1 MHQPLSDESLLLPTT
16 NSLLN
21 PTLKRALG
29 VMDARLEDE
38 LARYRRYRRGMKVS
52 PSAIQ
57 VMQRSGKTKAK
68 ASAPQ
73 LATMPKPTPT
83 VVPQPPTVTP
93 PAVAAVASTSA
104 AATMA
109 AAVTP
114 PPPPLTPVSIQHDPE
129 AVSSLA
135 IRQDDE
141 LTTGQGVTVGQENYP
156 STNQLSRYGLYA
168 AADDGLADGFMSD
181 RAPTDYMESSEEL
194 LRSLAAEEASAAV
207 ERNVLE
213 GLLTPFGVGAMMLM
227 LLGSGMFGYL
237 IMNPA
242 SLTALKQFA
251 DRIASFRARPTNLAS
266 SSGDILSSSAT
277 DMGWLSNAPALDSDE
292 FLSLNL
298 NNFSAL
304 RTRPG
309 GDGLMP
315 TPLSLV
321 TKNNGG
327 KPARLLPNQKGKPG
341 GIGTVLK
348 NFTPLTIKP
357 LTPPAPTIGGDN
369 GGFAA
374 PIRVAKSY
382 EGGGGS
388 YNPPA
393 PQIQA
398 PAPTYYEPPR
408 RPARTYQPP
417 APTYQE
423 PSYSA
428 PARSYDPPAAKP
440 YVPPAVPVV
449 ELPPAPAETPQPQGD
464 FRVVTPYTN
473 DADLEAAQ
481 KTDPTASFRNLD
493 DGAFIQR
500 GGSYSSREEADAAAT
515 KLKEQGVEAEVK

>member
-16 NSLLN
+16 NLLLN

-38 LARYRRYRRGMKVS
+38 LARYRRYRRGMKVT

-68 ASAPQ
+68 AAAPK
-73 LATMPKPTPT
+73 LATMPKVAPTPAPT
-83 VVPQPPTVTP
+83 AVPKSPTVAT
-93 PAVAAVASTSA
+93 PAVGNPSV
-104 AATMA
+104 
-109 AAVTP
+109 P
-114 PPPPLTPVSIQHDPE
+114 PPLPPLTPVSIQNNLAAVLSLTLTHDE
-129 AVSSLA
+129 ATTHEPPMG
-135 IRQDDE
+135 QD
-141 LTTGQGVTVGQENYP
+141 LTVGQEHDP
-156 STNQLSRYGLYA
+156 SANQLSTYGLYA
-168 AADDGLADGFMSD
+168 AADAGLEDGFVSD
-181 RAPTDYMESSEEL
+181 PPSTDYMESSEEL
-194 LRSLAAEEASAAV
+194 LRSLAVEEASAAA

-213 GLLTPFGVGAMMLM
+213 GLLTPFGVGAMLLM

-251 DRIASFRARPTNLAS
+251 DQIASFRARPTNLAS
-266 SSGDILSSSAT
+266 SSSGDILSSST
-277 DMGWLSNAPALDSDE
+277 DTGWLSNAPALDSDE

-321 TKNNGG
+321 TKNDGG
-327 KPARLLPNQKGKPG
+327 KQARLLPNQKGKPG
-341 GIGTVLK
+341 GIGSVLK

-357 LTPPAPTIGGDN
+357 LTPPAPTIGSDN

-398 PAPTYYEPPR
+398 PAPAYYEPPR
-408 RPARTYQPP
+408 RPARSYQPP
-417 APTYQE
+417 APAYQE

-428 PARSYDPPAAKP
+428 PARSYDPPAVKP

-464 FRVVTPYTN
+464 YRVVTPYTN

-481 KTDPTASFRNLD
+481 KSDPTASFRNLD
-493 DGAFIQR
+493 DGAFVQR
-500 GGSYSSREEADAAAT
+500 GGSYSSREEADAAAA

>member
-52 PSAIQ
+52 PSAVQ
-57 VMQRSGKTKAK
+57 VLQRSGKLQVKTA
-68 ASAPQ
+68 APQ
-73 LATMPKPTPT
+73 LVAMPKVTPTVAASPEAPQLTVAPTPT
-83 VVPQPPTVTP
+83 VPI
-93 PAVAAVASTSA
+93 
-104 AATMA
+104 A
-109 AAVTP
+109 AAVSP
-114 PPPPLTPVSIQHDPE
+114 PPPPLTPVSIQHHPE

-135 IRQDDE
+135 ITQADDE
-141 LTTGQGVTVGQENYP
+141 STMGQEATVGQAAA
-156 STNQLSRYGLYA
+156 THQLSTYGLYA
-168 AADDGLADGFMSD
+168 AADAGLEDGFISD
-181 RAPTDYMESSEEL
+181 HAPTDYMESSEEL
-194 LRSLAAEEASAAV
+194 LRSLAVEEASAAA

-242 SLTALKQFA
+242 SLTALKQLA
-251 DRIASFRARPTNLAS
+251 DRIANFRARPTTLAS
-266 SSGDILSSSAT
+266 SSNGDILGSNNPT

-315 TPLSLV
+315 VPLSLV
-321 TKNNGG
+321 TKNNAGG
-327 KPARLLPNQKGKPG
+327 KQARVLPNQKGNQKPG
-341 GIGTVLK
+341 GINGVLK

-357 LTPPAPTIGGDN
+357 LTPPAPAIGVDN

-408 RPARTYQPP
+408 QPARSYQPP
-417 APTYQE
+417 AYRE

-428 PARSYDPPAAKP
+428 PARSYQPPVEKP

-449 ELPPAPAETPQPQGD
+449 ELPPAPAVVETPQPQGD
-464 FRVVTPYTN
+464 YRVVTPYTN
-473 DADLEAAQ
+473 DADLESAQ
-481 KTDPTASFRNLD
+481 KSDPTASFRNLD
-493 DGAFIQR
+493 DGAYVQR
-500 GGSYSSREEADAAAT
+500 GSSYSSREEADAAAT